1 MFEDKEKGTFVE
13 SDKEAA
19 SADEPP
25 LTPDGTGVVDWDGP
39 NDPNNPMN
47 WPSSRK
53 WTIISLISF
62 NTFNAAMASTLFA
75 PSVSQVID
83 EFNTKNS
90 ALSSLVVSVYII
102 GFAVGPLVFAPLSEL
117 YGRLPITNAA
127 NVLFLISSII
137 CAVSVNMP
145 MLIVF
150 RLVMGIAGCVP
161 MTLGGAFIADLMSA
175 KERGS
180 AMTWWTV
187 GPLMGPVLS
196 SGDTWPWESDGDG
209 HSGLKRSS
217 VEQ

>member
-1 MFEDKEKGTFVE
+1 
-13 SDKEAA
+13 
-19 SADEPP
+19 
-25 LTPDGTGVVDWDGP
+25 
-39 NDPNNPMN
+39 
-47 WPSSRK
+47 
-53 WTIISLISF
+53 
-62 NTFNAAMASTLFA
+62 MASTLFA

-127 NVLFLISSII
+127 NVLFLVSSII

-187 GPLMGPVLS
+187 GPLMVCFFHGPLTRNMLTGAGPGNRYGYSSLGRMNGILIRQVLS
-196 SGDTWPWESDGDG
+196 SGDTWPWELGGDG
-209 HSGLKRSS
+209 HSGLKRFSYVVSS
-217 VEQ
+217 CLIQF